1 MFRTMCLM
9 STFVALCLLSAGCE
23 RKPDSTSTGKP
34 QAAASADNHDEHD
47 HAADESHDHAVDD
60 AHDDEHHDDDHA
72 GHDHGDDG
80 HAHGGEALK
89 LGTREIGEY
98 TVAVM
103 QFGPATDDAAEII
116 FEIDVDGAPSP
127 DAVRV
132 LARNSEG
139 AESLKVKA
147 NKIGEHTYDVHV
159 GELPAHLSR
168 GGMLVVEIENAS
180 GTNSGDFE
188 IKR

>member
-9 STFVALCLLSAGCE
+9 STFVALGLLSAGCE

-34 QAAASADNHDEHD
+34 QAAAPTDNRDKHD
-47 HAADESHDHAVDD
+47 HAAGDDHAAEDGH
-60 AHDDEHHDDDHA
+60 ADDDHA

-98 TVAVM
+98 TVAVV
-103 QFGPATDDAAEII
+103 QFGPATDDAAELV
-116 FEIDVDGAPSP
+116 FEIDVEGAPSA

-132 LARNSEG
+132 LVRNSDG

-147 NKIGEHTYDVHV
+147 DKVGNHAYDVHV
-159 GELPAHLSR
+159 GELPRDLGQ
-168 GGMLVVEIENAS
+168 GGMLIVEVESAS
-180 GTNSGDFE
+180 GTTSAEFE

>member
-1 MFRTMCLM
+1 MFRTMCLL
-9 STFVALCLLSAGCE
+9 STFVALGLLSAGCE

-34 QAAASADNHDEHD
+34 QAAAPTDNHDEHD
-47 HAADESHDHAVDD
+47 HAADESHDHAEDD
-60 AHDDEHHDDDHA
+60 AHDDEHDPDDHT

-98 TVAVM
+98 TVAVV
-103 QFGPATDDAAEII
+103 QFGPATDDAAELV
-116 FEIDVDGAPSP
+116 FEIDVEGAPSA

-132 LARNSEG
+132 LVRNSDG

-147 NKIGEHTYDVHV
+147 DKVGNHAYDVHV
-159 GELPAHLSR
+159 GELPRDLGQ
-168 GGMLVVEIENAS
+168 GGMLIVEVESAS
-180 GTNSGDFE
+180 GTTSAEFE